1 MLDHTDEA
9 AAIEEQKEQQKRP
22 QTPIKTAGSMKRSS
36 CSACFVSSKLLEYWR
51 VAMSMFSLPISFR
64 AH

>member
-22 QTPIKTAGSMKRSS
+22 RTPIKTAGPMKRSS

-64 AH
+64 AY